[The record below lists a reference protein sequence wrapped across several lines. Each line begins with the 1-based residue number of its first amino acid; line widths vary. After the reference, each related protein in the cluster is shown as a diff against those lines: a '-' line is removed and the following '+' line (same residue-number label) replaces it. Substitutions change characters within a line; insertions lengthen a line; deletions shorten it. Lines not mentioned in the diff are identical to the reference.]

1 MQTFDDTSACIA
13 RTPWYDLLFRP
24 LRAGPATLSA
34 ALTGAERFAMKVLTD
49 LSLRAPHACPL
60 AGGWPMSRSVLI
72 IEDEGDFADV
82 MAMNL
87 RRASLDVR
95 VARTGEAG
103 LREAR
108 HRRPDIVLLDLM
120 LPDLP
125 GTEVCR
131 RLKQD
136 PFTREVPVIM
146 VTARGE
152 DVDRIVG
159 FELGADDYVVKP
171 VVMREL
177 VLRVQAV
184 LRRAHQATTEEG
196 TLSLEVG
203 PIRID
208 GPAHRVFVNGREV
221 SLTALEF
228 RLLATLASAVDRV
241 MSRETLLDRVWGIQA
256 DIETRTV
263 DTMMKRLRDKMGSA
277 GNLLE
282 TVRGVGYRLRG
293 PEPSK
298 TAG

>member
-1 MQTFDDTSACIA
+1 
-13 RTPWYDLLFRP
+13 
-24 LRAGPATLSA
+24 
-34 ALTGAERFAMKVLTD
+34 
-49 LSLRAPHACPL
+49 
-60 AGGWPMSRSVLI
+60 MSRSVLI